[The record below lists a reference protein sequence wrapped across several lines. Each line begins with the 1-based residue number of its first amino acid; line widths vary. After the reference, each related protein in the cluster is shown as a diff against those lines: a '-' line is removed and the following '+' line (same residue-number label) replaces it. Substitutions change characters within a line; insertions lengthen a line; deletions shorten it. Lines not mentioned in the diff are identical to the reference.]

1 MKISL
6 KIDMLIMYLIT
17 IVKEKCRLNFVTLN
31 NGIQMP
37 QLGFGVWRVEND
49 QAAIAVTKA
58 LETGYRSIDTAKVY
72 KNEQGVGKAIRE
84 SSIPR
89 EELFITT
96 KVWNND
102 QGYENT
108 LKAYEASLERLGL
121 DYVDLYLIHWPT
133 PQYDR
138 YVDTYKALEKLY
150 HDGRVKAI
158 GVCNFDIEHLERIL
172 NECEVKPVLNQ
183 VECHPHFAQLE
194 LKEFCAKHD
203 IFVEAWGPLEQGGDI
218 LKDDVVKQ
226 IAEAHGKS
234 TAQIV
239 LRWHLQNNTIV
250 IPKSV
255 TPSRIEENFQVFDF
269 ELPNADME
277 QINQL
282 NINRRKGRVPSEMNV
297 LEL

>member
-1 MKISL
+1 M
-6 KIDMLIMYLIT
+6 
-17 IVKEKCRLNFVTLN
+17 NFVTLN
-31 NGIQMP
+31 NGLQMP

-49 QAAIAVTKA
+49 QATTAVSKA
-58 LETGYRSIDTAKVY
+58 LETGYRLIDTAMIY

-96 KVWNND
+96 KVWNSD

-108 LKAYEASLERLGL
+108 IKAYEASLDRLGL

-138 YVDTYKALEKLY
+138 YIDTYKALEKLY

-172 NECEVKPVLNQ
+172 NECELKPVLNQ
-183 VECHPHFAQLE
+183 VECHPHLAQFK

-218 LKDDVVKQ
+218 LKDEVVKQ
-226 IAEAHGKS
+226 IAEEHSKS
-234 TAQIV
+234 PAQIV
-239 LRWHLQNNTIV
+239 LRWHLQNDTIV

-255 TPSRIEENFQVFDF
+255 TPSRIEENFHVFDF
-269 ELPNADME
+269 ELSNTDME
-277 QINQL
+277 QIDKL
-282 NINRRKGRVPSEMNV
+282 NINRRKGRVPNEMNL